1 MDTRDLSDTCLEDK
15 DRKRQRQRHWERFN
29 DIVTIVTQLTITD
42 KLKNSYHDV
51 EGYRLTV
58 RVTWT
63 AFATQCF
70 GGHVRMITMFHGR
83 NGQMI
88 TVLQREG
95 GGANSDYVTYIRPLI
110 VIYAITTL
118 L

>member
-63 AFATQCF
+63 AIAFLAMF
-70 GGHVRMITMFHGR
+70 GDKILFFSSDVFSNFVISGAKYDY
-83 NGQMI
+83 GQLRRQIMKP
-88 TVLQREG
+88 R
-95 GGANSDYVTYIRPLI
+95 SDGKDW
-110 VIYAITTL
+110 
-118 L
+118 